1 MIQRIQ
7 TIWLLLATILAVL
20 IFFFPIAELSNE
32 NKLMIYSFESINL
45 FGMVGFIKTAYIFA
59 GLVALIAFF
68 SFTAIFLYKRRD
80 LQMRLCTI
88 ISLLDIFLVILII
101 VFSFNQAKNIGLTI
115 GLSAIIPLII
125 FILVLMARRAVRR
138 DDLLVK
144 AADRIR

>member
-7 TIWLLLATILAVL
+7 TVWLLLATILAVL

-59 GLVALIAFF
+59 GLTALIAFF

-88 ISLLDIFLVILII
+88 ISLLDIFLVILIV
-101 VFSFNQAKNIGLTI
+101 VFSVNQAKNIGLTI

-125 FILVLMARRAVRR
+125 FILVLMARRAVRK
-138 DDLLVK
+138 DDLLIK